1 MIFMASFIEVLFF
14 IFFGGA
20 ILATAA
26 LITRQSLI
34 VAYILLGIIIGPWGL
49 NEVSDTHV
57 TEAIGDVGILFLL
70 FLLGLNLHPQKL
82 FVMLKKVS
90 LVALVSS
97 ISFFAM
103 GYWVASSYGYTLHE
117 SLVVGAAM
125 MFSST
130 IIGLKLLPSS
140 VLHHQHTGDLM
151 VGVLLFQDLLAII
164 VLLLLSAVHT
174 GSVEITDWVLSLLA
188 LPGMLLFSFLMERY
202 VLRYL
207 FAKFDRVQE
216 YLFLLAIAWCL
227 SMSFLGEILGLTH
240 EVGAFIAGVAI
251 ATSPISLFISERLK
265 PIRDFFLVLFFFAV
279 GASFNLDFFTQNTW
293 LPALLLAILMLVF
306 KPIILRILLK
316 QVSETRQV
324 AWELGIRLGQISEF
338 SLLIAHLSGVY
349 QIIGAS
355 AQNLI
360 QAAAIITFII
370 SSYITVMFYPTPVA
384 LSDDMRRD

>member
-1 MIFMASFIEVLFF
+1 MASFIEVLFY

-20 ILATAA
+20 IIATLA

-34 VAYILLGIIIGPWGL
+34 VAYIALGILIGPWGL
-49 NEVSDTHV
+49 NEVSDTHI

-90 LVALVSS
+90 LVSMISSVLFFGMGYLVS
-97 ISFFAM
+97 
-103 GYWVASSYGYTLHE
+103 YSYGYTFYE
-117 SLVVGAAM
+117 CLVVGAAM

-151 VGVLLFQDLLAII
+151 VGVLLFQDLLAIL
-164 VLLLLSAVHT
+164 VLLVLNAVHT
-174 GSVEITDWVLSLLA
+174 GSMVITDWLISLFA
-188 LPGMLLFSFLMERY
+188 LPGMLIFSFFVERY
-202 VLRYL
+202 LLRYL

-227 SMSFLGEILGLTH
+227 GMSFLGEIVGLTH
-240 EVGAFIAGVAI
+240 EVGAFIAGVSI

-293 LPALLLAILMLVF
+293 LPALLLAILVLVF
-306 KPIILRILLK
+306 KPIILRVLLK

-324 AWELGIRLGQISEF
+324 AWELGVRLGQISEF
-338 SLLIAHLSGVY
+338 SLLIAHLSGTY
-349 QIIGAS
+349 HIIGAS

-360 QAAAIITFII
+360 QAAAILTFVF
-370 SSYITVMFYPTPVA
+370 SSYLTVMFYPTPVA
-384 LSDDMRRD
+384 LSDRLRRE